1 VNAGKPIL
9 HLICGKIASG
19 KSTLARQLA
28 AEPHTALVREDHWLS
43 NLYPDEMKTVQ
54 DYVKYSGR
62 LRGALEEH
70 LVSLL
75 ESGLSVVL
83 DFPANTV
90 GLRTW
95 MRTLFEKAGT
105 EHELHYLDAP
115 EAVCKER
122 LKRRNEDGSH
132 EFAPSDE
139 QCDLINRYFEPPTE
153 EEGFTI
159 ILHRAD

>member
-1 VNAGKPIL
+1 MNAGKPIL

-28 AEPHTALVREDHWLS
+28 AKPHTILVREDHWLS
-43 NLYPDEMKTVQ
+43 NLYPDEMKTIQ
-54 DYVKYSGR
+54 DYVKYSER
-62 LRGALEEH
+62 LRGAFEGH

-95 MRTLFEKAGT
+95 MQTLSENAGV
-105 EHELHYLDAP
+105 EHVLHYLDVP

-122 LKRRNEDGSH
+122 LKRRNRDGTH

-139 QCDLINRYFEPPTE
+139 QFDLINRYFEPPTE
-153 EEGFTI
+153 EEGFMI
-159 ILHRAD
+159 VLHGAD

>member
-1 VNAGKPIL
+1 MQARNPTI

-19 KSTLARQLA
+19 KSTLAQQLA
-28 AEPHTALVREDHWLS
+28 AEPQTVLVREDQWLS
-43 NLYPDEMKTVQ
+43 NLYPDEMTTVQ
-54 DYVKYSGR
+54 DYVKFSGR
-62 LRGALEEH
+62 LRGALEGH

-95 MRTLFEKAGT
+95 MQTLFEKAGA
-105 EHELHYLDAP
+105 EHELHYLDVP

-139 QCDLINRYFEPPTE
+139 QFDLINRYFEPPKN
-153 EEGFTI
+153 EEGFNI
-159 ILHRAD
+159 IVHTAE